1 MSTVIGKEGMEQ
13 IQGFWVIELAEL
25 SAVRKAEVEQIKHF
39 ITKREDSFRP
49 AYGRRTER
57 FPRQCIFI
65 ASTNNNDFIRDQTG
79 GRRWWPIM
87 VDKNKRR
94 LNPFEISEDTI
105 DQLWAEAK
113 ELYEVAKNC
122 ILMKKWSKKQK
133 STRTTY

>member
-1 MSTVIGKEGMEQ
+1 MFNPGTKFDYVVTLVGGQGIGKSYIIGRIGKKWSSASMSTVIGKEGMEQ

-87 VDKNKRR
+87 VDKN
-94 LNPFEISEDTI
+94 
-105 DQLWAEAK
+105 
-113 ELYEVAKNC
+113 
-122 ILMKKWSKKQK
+122 
-133 STRTTY
+133 